1 MVAYWGY
8 GGYVRIFVAKW
19 GYGGYV
25 RRLWQSGDMVA
36 IWECCGFEVL
46 YEYLCKNMFEY
57 ALACQSGAHKFREK
71 VEG

>member
-36 IWECCGFEVL
+36 I
-46 YEYLCKNMFEY
+46 
-57 ALACQSGAHKFREK
+57 
-71 VEG
+71 